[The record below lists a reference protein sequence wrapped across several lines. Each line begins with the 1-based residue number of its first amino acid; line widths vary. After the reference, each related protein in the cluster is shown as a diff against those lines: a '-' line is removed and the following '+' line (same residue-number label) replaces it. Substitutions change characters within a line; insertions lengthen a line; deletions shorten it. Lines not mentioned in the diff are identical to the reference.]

1 MKLFVYGFWDGFIDK
16 KNPVDIYFFIDLF
29 KKVFETDIEIGNF
42 EESDILLETIFE
54 PNTYLYSKKWKYSF
68 LFSGESRLNN
78 YYKDYTCVLYGEK
91 NHDNIINVPLFI
103 PILYCSKQMDII
115 NEKKNNQNIPKK
127 NICAIISNSR
137 GNEINF
143 FLDELEKK
151 IHIDYGG
158 SYKNNTQLIKSQ
170 YNTEEF
176 IDFVSQYKFVITME
190 NSRGDTYITEK
201 ILHGF
206 NAGNIPV
213 YWGSLNISDY
223 FNEERFINLND
234 ISNTENVINKIVEII
249 NNDDKYIEIVN
260 KYVYNN
266 NKLDRNVDSIVS
278 DIKNLIFDRPYKLI
292 TKTFFISSPDFE
304 FQRYERLKKDF
315 QSIGFKNHN
324 MEFICPTYKHT
335 ITNEIMNKHVK
346 ENLVKKLRVVG
357 MKKAEIS
364 LFLNYKAILEHIYK
378 NYSDGIFFI
387 FESDVLII
395 KNNINDFDEFI
406 KNLYY
411 KKNSWDLIHIGGS
424 PFENCD
430 YFTKPY
436 LDCQLPYRDT
446 VNHLPNS
453 YIEDI
458 TNEKDKFRLIRK
470 FHTRCTD
477 SFIWNYSGIIKFLN
491 YLNANPIYDAPF
503 DYYMINFFE
512 NSLDF
517 KHYWSINTFLIQ
529 GSNLGFEES
538 TIQKDLN

>member
-16 KNPVDIYFFIDLF
+16 KNPVDIYFFINLF
-29 KKVFETDIEIGNF
+29 QKIFETDIEIGNF

-103 PILYCSKQMDII
+103 PMLYCSNQMDIT
-115 NEKKNNQNIPKK
+115 NAKKNNQNIPKK
-127 NICAIISNSR
+127 NICAIISNPR
-137 GNEINF
+137 GNERNF

-158 SYKNNTQLIKSQ
+158 SYKNNIPRIEYQ
-170 YNTEEF
+170 YNSKEF
-176 IDFVSQYKFVITME
+176 IDYVSQYKFIISME

-206 NAGNIPV
+206 NAGNIPI

-278 DIKNLIFDRPYKLI
+278 DIKNLIFGRPYKWI
-292 TKTFFISSPDFE
+292 TKTFFISSPEFE

-315 QSIGFKNHN
+315 QSIGFKSHN

-395 KNNINDFDEFI
+395 KNNIDDFDEFV
-406 KNLYY
+406 KNMYD

-424 PFENCD
+424 PFEYCD

-436 LDCQLPYRDT
+436 CDWQLPYRDI

-477 SFIWNYSGIIKFLN
+477 SFIWNYSGIVKFLN
-491 YLNANPIYDAPF
+491 YLNNNPIYDAPF

-512 NSLDF
+512 NNLDF
-517 KHYWSINTFLIQ
+517 KHYWSMNTFLMQ

-538 TIQKDLN
+538 TIQKDLY